1 MPRCAPEMP
10 AARIAII
17 YWGQSMF
24 KLIFFCLLFVL
35 APARAEDPSFSE
47 LTATSEK
54 IARAYY
60 DYYIQL
66 DFEKLAPL
74 LAENASFFDP
84 TAQQIFG
91 AQQTNGKSAVLEN
104 FKTAYANITHM
115 EIRDANAYFSG
126 QYGIFCG
133 QLDWS
138 FKSGPEHHL
147 IHIKKMPLT
156 VTIKV
161 ENGQVTEHRDY
172 ADYRVFSRQYEA
184 QTSKQ

>member
-1 MPRCAPEMP
+1 ML
-10 AARIAII
+10 
-17 YWGQSMF
+17 
-24 KLIFFCLLFVL
+24 KLIFSCLLFAL
-35 APARAEDPSFSE
+35 APARAEAPNFSE

-54 IARAYY
+54 IARTYY

-66 DFEKLAPL
+66 DFEKMAPL

-91 AQQTNGKSAVLEN
+91 AQETSGKAAVLEN
-104 FKTAYANITHM
+104 FKTAYASITQMKIHA
-115 EIRDANAYFSG
+115 ANAYFSG
-126 QYGIFCG
+126 QYGIFSG

-138 FKSGPEHHL
+138 FKSGPEPNL

-161 ENGQVTEHRDY
+161 ENGVVTEHRDY
-172 ADYRVFSRQYEA
+172 ADYRVFTKQYEM
-184 QTSKQ
+184 QTANQ